1 MENMSKTAKPVIIS
15 PSILSISYRQTILVK
30 EFSINLNFGIL
41 VEEQKSCKN
50 FLFNIAFLFFALLP
64 SNIQTVEEFD
74 WYKSI
79 LTDGVRLRG
88 RMSGL
93 AEITAVPVARLQHC
107 LATAVSMTAYTC
119 LETHGHVSRYLDLTI
134 KVAMS
139 FFSYCQEMSV
149 KILY

>member
-1 MENMSKTAKPVIIS
+1 MDEMENMSKTAKPVIIS

-93 AEITAVPVARLQHC
+93 MEITDITAVATLQHC
-107 LATAVSMTAYTC
+107 LATAVSMTADTC
-119 LETHGHVSRYLDLTI
+119 LVTLGHVSRYLDFSMKEQCL
-134 KVAMS
+134 S
-139 FFSYCQEMSV
+139 FYTV
-149 KILY
+149 RRRV

>member
-1 MENMSKTAKPVIIS
+1 
-15 PSILSISYRQTILVK
+15 
-30 EFSINLNFGIL
+30 
-41 VEEQKSCKN
+41 
-50 FLFNIAFLFFALLP
+50 
-64 SNIQTVEEFD
+64 
-74 WYKSI
+74 
-79 LTDGVRLRG
+79 
-88 RMSGL
+88 MSGL